1 MVRPFGYRWTWVR
14 YRPCNCQC
22 NQTLLVCFKK
32 SVCLLISHDQC
43 GWHLCDCH
51 PKLATRPFAS
61 PQTRVHTSLST
72 AAIFL
77 RHSQLSCIRTDKL
90 RVGKLFVACVCDCHD
105 RVTNVLR
112 ELRGHSAI
120 LVDISATVRTEA
132 TCITSCFTTVLQF
145 LCLLDEEGHRKTYH
159 IIQHSNPRPLK
170 PGFDLIRP
178 EQMAVKP
185 WSWVHLRLPEL
196 YCP

>member
-1 MVRPFGYRWTWVR
+1 MVSRP
-14 YRPCNCQC
+14 
-22 NQTLLVCFKK
+22 K

-51 PKLATRPFAS
+51 PKFATRLFAF
-61 PQTRVHTSLST
+61 PQTHVHTSLST

-90 RVGKLFVACVCDCHD
+90 RVRKLFACVCDCHD
-105 RVTNVLR
+105 GVTNALR
-112 ELRGHSAI
+112 ELHGHSAI
-120 LVDISATVRTEA
+120 LADISATVLM
-132 TCITSCFTTVLQF
+132 CITSCFTSVLQF
-145 LCLLDEEGHRKTYH
+145 LCLLEEEGHRKTYH
-159 IIQHSNPRPLK
+159 IIQHSNLQSLK

-178 EQMAVKP
+178 EQMAIKP
-185 WSWVHLRLPEL
+185 LSWVHLRLPEL